1 LIPIL
6 AVLSYIEPMR
16 LSLSTQMHLLARQAL
31 RQVTDPY
38 RRYRHAKLIHATRVA
53 IGILASIA
61 FTTGIHLPHGEWAS
75 ITLLV
80 VIGGLQHHGNIRK
93 KAAERALGTL
103 IGASIGLALILLQ
116 SWLHWPV
123 LTYLLMAIACG
134 IGGYYAIGQGGY
146 IALLSAIT
154 VVIVAGHGDAEISD
168 GLWRSADV
176 LIGIAIALLFSF
188 ALPLYATYSWR
199 YKLSDS
205 LRDCARLYSRI
216 VGGLPIDDGEHQK
229 ILVRQGATL
238 VQLRSLM
245 PSVSKEISVPTAE
258 LETVQRNLRGI
269 VGTLEMLSTAGLR
282 DVNENRRQVIR
293 QALSGE
299 DRRIRELLIGMAR
312 ALKFGTLTR
321 LKPLPPPQP
330 PPPSPDTVSAEVE
343 RYVWVTAQLFD
354 QIDGLRQ
361 SLSKFSQQ
369 WNI

>member
-1 LIPIL
+1 MQ
-6 AVLSYIEPMR
+6 LSFPTQLR
-16 LSLSTQMHLLARQAL
+16 LLLRQAL

-38 RRYRHAKLIHATRVA
+38 RRYRHAKLIHASRVA

-103 IGASIGLALILLQ
+103 IGASVGLALIMLE

-134 IGGYYAIGQGGY
+134 IGGYHAIGKGGY

-216 VGGLPIDDGEHQK
+216 VGGLPLNDDEHQK
-229 ILVRQGATL
+229 ILVRQGTTL

-245 PSVSKEISVPTAE
+245 PSVAKEINVPTTE
-258 LETVQRNLRGI
+258 LETVQRSLRGI
-269 VGTLEMLSTAGLR
+269 VGALEMLSATRLR
-282 DVNENRRQVIR
+282 DIDDNRRKLIR

-312 ALKFGTLTR
+312 ALKFGTLSR
-321 LKPLPPPQP
+321 LKPLPPPH
-330 PPPSPDTVSAEVE
+330 PSATPDDAVSVEVE
-343 RYVWVTAQLFD
+343 RYAWVTSQLLE
-354 QIDGLRQ
+354 QIDSLRQ
-361 SLSKFSQQ
+361 SLAQLSHR

>member
-1 LIPIL
+1 
-6 AVLSYIEPMR
+6 MQ
-16 LSLSTQMHLLARQAL
+16 LSLSTPLRSLVRQAL
-31 RQVTDPY
+31 RQFTDPY
-38 RRYRHAKLIHATRVA
+38 RRYRHAKLIHAGRVA

-93 KAAERALGTL
+93 KATERAFGTL
-103 IGASIGLALILLQ
+103 IGASIGLALILLE

-123 LTYLLMAIACG
+123 LTYLLMALACG
-134 IGGYYAIGQGGY
+134 VGGYYAIGKGGY
-146 IALLSAIT
+146 VALLSAIT

-216 VGGLPIDDGEHQK
+216 VGGLPLNDEEHQK
-229 ILVRQGATL
+229 ILVRQGAML

-245 PSVSKEISVPTAE
+245 PSVAKEISVSSAE
-258 LETVQRNLRGI
+258 LEAVQRSLRSI
-269 VGTLEMLSTAGLR
+269 IGTLEMLSTTRLR
-282 DVNENRRQVIR
+282 DVDDARRKLIR

-321 LKPLPPPQP
+321 LKPLPPPHP
-330 PPPSPDTVSAEVE
+330 PPPSPETVSVEVE
-343 RYVWVTAQLFD
+343 RYVWVTAQLLE
-354 QIDGLRQ
+354 QIDSLRQ
-361 SLSKFSQQ
+361 SVAQLSHR

>member
-1 LIPIL
+1 
-6 AVLSYIEPMR
+6 MQ
-16 LSLSTQMHLLARQAL
+16 LSLSTQLRLLVRQAL
-31 RQVTDPY
+31 RQITDPY
-38 RRYRHAKLIHATRVA
+38 RRYRHAKLIHASRVA

-103 IGASIGLALILLQ
+103 IGASVGLALILLE

-123 LTYLLMAIACG
+123 LTYLLMAVACG
-134 IGGYYAIGQGGY
+134 IGGYYAIGKGGY

-216 VGGLPIDDGEHQK
+216 VGGLPINDEEHQK
-229 ILVRQGATL
+229 ILVRQGAML

-245 PSVSKEISVPTAE
+245 PSVAKEISVPSTE
-258 LETVQRNLRGI
+258 LEAVQRNLRSI
-269 VGTLEMLSTAGLR
+269 VGALEMLSTNRLR
-282 DVNENRRQVIR
+282 DVDETRRKLIR

-312 ALKFGTLTR
+312 ALKFGTLSR
-321 LKPLPPPQP
+321 LKPLPPPHP
-330 PPPSPDTVSAEVE
+330 PAPSAEAMSTEVE
-343 RYVWVTAQLFD
+343 RYVWVTAQLLE
-354 QIDGLRQ
+354 QIDCLRQ
-361 SLSKFSQQ
+361 SLEQLSPR